1 MITGP
6 KETSWRLV
14 RSIVA
19 GSSSVSKR
27 TIASRCFNI
36 AIRSKRIA
44 YPGRIAPEI
53 FQRVKASF
61 LRLENVNKHV
71 AVIDHQPLACS
82 DCFGGEWREAK
93 VLVHPFSTSRTNR
106 FKMRLR
112 IRRANKKI
120 RREQQDTAQLNDY
133 HIIALLV

>member
-71 AVIDHQPLACS
+71 AVIDHQPLAGWDS
-82 DCFGGEWREAK
+82 FRGESRESK
-93 VLVHPFSTSRTNR
+93 LLVQPFPNARTNG
-106 FKMRLR
+106 FEIRLAMCP
-112 IRRANKKI
+112 ANPEK
-120 RREQQDTAQLNDY
+120 
-133 HIIALLV
+133 V